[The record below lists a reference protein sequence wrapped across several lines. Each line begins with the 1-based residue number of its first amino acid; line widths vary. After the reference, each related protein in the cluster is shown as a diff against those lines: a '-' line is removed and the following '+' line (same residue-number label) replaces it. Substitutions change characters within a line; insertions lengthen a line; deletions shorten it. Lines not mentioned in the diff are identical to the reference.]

1 MLHQFIVLTLIL
13 FLSWKTLVCN
23 SLSGTQLIQP
33 IPMLRNYVNSVAMII
48 NEANILSISPSM
60 SNEHSDIKNIKIKSK
75 FVNIKG
81 SKIHYLEAGTHNKRY
96 ALLLHGASWNS
107 QTWEDIGTLRLLAEK
122 GYRAIALDLPRY
134 GTSERIS
141 ESKELFLNDFL
152 EELNFTKPIVVSPSM
167 SGIYSLPLV
176 VSHWDKLKGFVAVAP
191 VAISKYSKQLKGIE
205 LPTLAIWGSNDH
217 IVPVKQADLLLKI
230 MPKAQKVIL
239 ANAGHRCYL
248 DATREFHDYLSDF
261 LEKVSG

>member
-23 SLSGTQLIQP
+23 SLSATQLIQP

-48 NEANILSISPSM
+48 NEANVFSISPSM
-60 SNEHSDIKNIKIKSK
+60 SNQHSDIKNIKIKSQ
-75 FVNIKG
+75 FVNVKG
-81 SKIHYLEAGTHNKRY
+81 AKIHYLEAGDNTTY
-96 ALLLHGASWNS
+96 PVLLLHGASWNS
-107 QTWEDIGTLRLLAEK
+107 QTWEDIGTLRFLAEK
-122 GYRAIALDLPRY
+122 GYQAIALDLPGY

-152 EELNFTKPIVVSPSM
+152 EELNFKKPIVVSPSM

-176 VSHWDKLKGFVAVAP
+176 VSHWDNLRGFVAVAP
-191 VAISKYSKQLKGIE
+191 VSISKYSKQLKGIE

-217 IVPVKQADLLLKI
+217 IVPVKQADLLLTI
-230 MPKAQKVIL
+230 MPKTQKVIL

-248 DATREFHDYLSDF
+248 DDTDNFHRYLSNF
-261 LEKVSG
+261 LDKVSG